1 MNSEICKAIKDKLVV
16 QFDYHS
22 ETRFVEP
29 HCHGISKKGNEVLR
43 GFQVGGGS
51 VSGNPS
57 PWRLFNVNEI
67 TNLSMTDKTFD
78 GPRPDYNPNDKGMGR
93 ICCCL

>member
-1 MNSEICKAIKDKLVV
+1 MNTQICKAIKDKAII

-22 ETRFVEP
+22 ETRIVEP
-29 HCHGISKKGNEVLR
+29 HCHGVTSKGNEVLR
-43 GFQVGGGS
+43 GYQVGGGS

-57 PWRLFNVNEI
+57 PWRLFIVEDIINFKI
-67 TNLSMTDKTFD
+67 TDKTFD
-78 GPRPDYNPNDKGMGR
+78 EPRPGYNPDDKGMAR